1 MLDFLITF
9 LSNTTF
15 TFTDNSDYT
24 GLTVTSTRL
33 RVYKPPKI
41 DFSTFEEFNLF
52 PEIFAAVGDSGDID
66 TSTLDDPFTLPDGVY
81 AFEYIITLDTAA
93 EVSLLIYTIKDLDL
107 LNCKTNLVKDYIING
122 TSDRICKECFI
133 NLFDS
138 MLTTAY
144 EEITLPKEN
153 YKDSELI
160 VEYLKTNCE
169 ICNC

>member
-24 GLTVTSTRL
+24 GLTVVSTRL
-33 RVYKPPKI
+33 KIYRPPQI
-41 DFSTFEEFNLF
+41 NFATFEEFNLS
-52 PEIFAAVGDSGDID
+52 PDIIPIVGDSGDVD
-66 TSTLDDPFTLPDGVY
+66 VSALEDPFTLADGVY
-81 AFEYIITLDTAA
+81 GFEYIITLDDDS
-93 EVSLLIYTIKDLDL
+93 EQSLLLYFIKDLDL

-122 TSDRICKECFI
+122 TKNRDCKECFI

-138 MLTTAY
+138 MLATAY

-153 YKDSELI
+153 YKDAELI
-160 VEYLKTNCE
+160 VEYLKENCE
-169 ICNC
+169 ICDC